1 MFLPLGYYED
11 DCSNPQWLLDKSS
24 ESVWHVGHFPWSY
37 MDCLTLHCSGECILL
52 LQFYHQSLLLC
63 YSNSCWQP
71 WHSMLKPEDSWCF
84 KGKEIV
90 LVSYSILMVYFYFTL
105 ASILI
110 FLSSYLILHRPLGT
124 YDTCLGTSPLLSLV
138 CLSIFY
144 YLTPILVLFAG
155 TMTIPSQNRSMLILT
170 QNFHPTNPPPPE
182 SSTPRNYPPHEF
194 FTPCVIH
201 PTK

>member
-1 MFLPLGYYED
+1 M
-11 DCSNPQWLLDKSS
+11 
-24 ESVWHVGHFPWSY
+24 
-37 MDCLTLHCSGECILL
+37 
-52 LQFYHQSLLLC
+52 
-63 YSNSCWQP
+63 
-71 WHSMLKPEDSWCF
+71 
-84 KGKEIV
+84 

-170 QNFHPTNPPPPE
+170 QNFHPTNPPPLKV
-182 SSTPRNYPPHEF
+182 PPHGITLRMNF
-194 FTPCVIH
+194 SPHVLFTPPNKRMKLYRLNLSSCFS
-201 PTK
+201 